1 MNKGKTIFSQLM
13 SFMPDYEF
21 DKCVDK
27 YDGNYKVRAFSCR
40 SHFYVMSFAQLTY
53 RESLRDIEVSL
64 KALSNKLYHSG
75 ISHAVPKSTLA
86 EANETRDWRIYA
98 DFAQILIKEARKLY
112 KKDNDFLLDID
123 NMAYALDST
132 TIDLCLSLF
141 PWAKFRKN
149 KGAVK
154 AHTLLDLRG
163 SIPTFIEI
171 TDGSVSDI
179 KILDRITIEAGAIYV
194 MDRGYLDF
202 KRLYTL
208 HQNRAFFITR
218 AKKNTVF
225 KRIYSRQVDKTTG
238 LRCDQTIR
246 LTGCYS
252 KKDYPEH
259 VRRIKFFDQETG
271 NTYNFLT
278 NNFDLDALII
288 CQLYKERWKVELFF
302 YVKYIIM

>member
-1 MNKGKTIFSQLM
+1 MSQPL
-13 SFMPDYEF
+13 
-21 DKCVDK
+21 
-27 YDGNYKVRAFSCR
+27 
-40 SHFYVMSFAQLTY
+40 
-53 RESLRDIEVSL
+53 LRVL
-64 KALSNKLYHSG
+64 VHST
-75 ISHAVPKSTLA
+75 S
-86 EANETRDWRIYA
+86 
-98 DFAQILIKEARKLY
+98 
-112 KKDNDFLLDID
+112 
-123 NMAYALDST
+123 MAYALDST

-278 NNFDLDALII
+278 NNFELDALII
-288 CQLYKERWKVELFF
+288 CQL
-302 YVKYIIM
+302 